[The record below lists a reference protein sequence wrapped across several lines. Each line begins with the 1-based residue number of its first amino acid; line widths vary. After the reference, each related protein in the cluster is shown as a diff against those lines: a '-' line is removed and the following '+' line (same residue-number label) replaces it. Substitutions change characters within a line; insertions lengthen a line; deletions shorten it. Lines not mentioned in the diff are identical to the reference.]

1 MGVAM
6 PTRVPP
12 SAIRRSRAMRKNL
25 TDGEARL
32 WSELKQFRRLYGLHI
47 RRQVPIGPY
56 FADFAVQ
63 SRKLVIE
70 VDGEHHFEPGRQE
83 KDAKRDAWLADLGYR
98 VLRINTGELDENFDG
113 CIEAIL
119 KELGLS

>member
-1 MGVAM
+1 VGVAM

-12 SAIRRSRAMRKNL
+12 STIRRSRAMRKNL

-32 WSELKQFRRLYGLHI
+32 WSELKQFRRLYGLHV

-70 VDGEHHFEPGRQE
+70 VDGEHHFEPERQE

>member
-12 SAIRRSRAMRKNL
+12 STIRRSRAMRKNL

-32 WSELKQFRRLYGLHI
+32 WSELKQFRRLYGLHV

-70 VDGEHHFEPGRQE
+70 VDGEHHFEPERQE